1 MASSS
6 LRRASGIAALATV
19 VGLAVVPSVQ
29 AQTMRAQTALAP
41 AATSLSIRVVDT
53 RIEPGDTGR
62 VNGHLAIA
70 GDVSAEGR
78 TVTLEARAL
87 GSTGFVPVAEAT
99 AATQGGIS
107 ADVLPQVTTRYRWRY
122 AGDEDTRRQPQR
134 HRDDPRRRQTHVPH
148 RLATSLSIRAV
159 HRETPSGIQDLVRG
173 SLRVRHVGL
182 GHRPVILLARAAG
195 SEDWTF
201 EGTQLTERH
210 GVVKFPVDPAE
221 DSAYRLAFL
230 GTARLQPAHSG
241 VVRLAARP
249 DVSIT
254 AAPAAIMLGE
264 STTVSGVVT
273 SQGAGLAGVTVEL
286 WGTKVGRPHST
297 GKIATAT
304 TADDGSVSFTDSPRR
319 STKYRLRVAHT
330 AGLPNA
336 LSAVALVVVDRTP
349 AA

>member
-6 LRRASGIAALATV
+6 LRRASGIAALATA

-29 AQTMRAQTALAP
+29 AQTMRAQTVAP
-41 AATSLSIRVVDT
+41 AVTSLSIRVVDT
-53 RIEPGDTGR
+53 RIEPGDTGQ

-70 GDVSAEGR
+70 GDLPAEGR

-87 GSTGFVPVAEAT
+87 GSTGFVPVAEVV
-99 AATQGGIS
+99 AATQGGLS
-107 ADVLPQVTTRYRWRY
+107 TDVLPQVTTRYRWRY
-122 AGDEDTRRQPQR
+122 AGDVDTRPSRSGIATIR
-134 HRDDPRRRQTHVPH
+134 VGDPTHVPH

-173 SLRVRHVGL
+173 SLRVRHARL

-210 GVVKFPVDPAE
+210 GVVRFPVDPAE
-221 DSAYRLAFL
+221 DSSYRLAFL

-241 VVRLAARP
+241 VVRFAARP
-249 DVSIT
+249 DVSI
-254 AAPAAIMLGE
+254 AATPAAIVRGE

-273 SQGAGLAGVTVEL
+273 LQGAALAGVTVEL
-286 WGTKVGRPHST
+286 WGTKLGRPHST

-330 AGLPNA
+330 DGVPNA
-336 LSAVALVVVDRTP
+336 LSALALVVVDRTP

>member
-6 LRRASGIAALATV
+6 LRRASGIAALATA

-29 AQTMRAQTALAP
+29 AQTAP
-41 AATSLSIRVVDT
+41 APAVTSLSIRVVDT

-70 GDVSAEGR
+70 GDVAAEGR

-99 AATQGGIS
+99 AATQGGLT

-122 AGDEDTRRQPQR
+122 TGDEDTRGSRSGIATIR
-134 HRDDPRRRQTHVPH
+134 VGETRVPH

-304 TADDGSVSFTDSPRR
+304 TADDGTVSFTDSPRR